1 MLRRAHFVG
10 LTSLPDSNSSF
21 HLFIYFSLFFI
32 HITMEASIE
41 GISMIEEWINWT
53 PRAVCPSKGKPE
65 LLWRP
70 TQKEQISIWNHPRS
84 DTGPVLCLLC
94 PENQLRATGRASAA
108 LLCFSS
114 PALVWTGR
122 GASQRPC
129 LHVAKTNPNNWSERF
144 ALAPILFTNHGVSG
158 FPKWIF
164 FYFFFLLTPISWSEW
179 FSLIHS
185 VCIYTQKKP
194 WNGPA
199 HPTTEALSRT
209 LKSRNAGN
217 MWDFS
222 TTLQEGLGPSC
233 SIKLLSTVPV
243 NNC

>member
-158 FPKWIF
+158 FPKLIF
-164 FYFFFLLTPISWSEW
+164 FYFFFCLRQFHGVSGFPWFTLCVYIHRKSHEMALLIPP
-179 FSLIHS
+179 LRH
-185 VCIYTQKKP
+185 CHAR
-194 WNGPA
+194 WNQGTLA
-199 HPTTEALSRT
+199 TCGTSARRCRRALAQADQ
-209 LKSRNAGN
+209 L
-217 MWDFS
+217 
-222 TTLQEGLGPSC
+222 SC
-233 SIKLLSTVPV
+233 
-243 NNC
+243 